1 MSKHPKARLA
11 LTDQI
16 SVPPETRKRKIM
28 TLKEGRCPN
37 CGSLLQL
44 DEKNTQGHCLFCDA
58 VFDSDVAYAIAADP
72 TGVTFPNL
80 PQPKYEG
87 PNLNPQLSNA
97 QFAART
103 VQMDAPKKQKAKLEA
118 KPDQP
123 VFVPRDDIKIPELR
137 LTVKMRLLLTGIAV
151 LILAILVGLSAPP
164 IMKRNAARAQL
175 MAAMTQ
181 ISPATVEADQTV
193 VIHGLANQRLEIA
206 LPSAITAADAVAVF
220 DRYAQQRA
228 AITGQDPAD
237 FAATRKDLIVKIVT
251 PAGGFLI
258 ERPANQAVLD
268 DGSAVQTLS

>member
-1 MSKHPKARLA
+1 
-11 LTDQI
+11 
-16 SVPPETRKRKIM
+16 M

-175 MAAMTQ
+175 MTAMTQ